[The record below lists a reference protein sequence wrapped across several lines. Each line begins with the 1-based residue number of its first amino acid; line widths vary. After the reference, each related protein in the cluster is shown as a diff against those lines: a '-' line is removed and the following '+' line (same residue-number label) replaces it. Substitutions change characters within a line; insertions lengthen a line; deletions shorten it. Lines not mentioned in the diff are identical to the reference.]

1 MYLLLISISL
11 CVTYY
16 FLRWLFPLFFTR
28 SARSGVRSGYASV
41 VLIFCLSLVGY
52 LVTYSINDPEI
63 QNRFLH
69 GFGGGFMALYT
80 CYLATKDI
88 GIIITRLQFL
98 LFSVL
103 VVGNLGIANEIL
115 EFILQSVT
123 GISFVTGVFDT
134 WHDLVSNL
142 IGSLIAAAILTP
154 FVGRDKQNIVA
165 GK

>member
-11 CVTYY
+11 CITYY

-28 SARSGVRSGYASV
+28 QKQHDVRSGYASIV
-41 VLIFCLSLVGY
+41 MIFCFSLLGY
-52 LVTYSINDPEI
+52 LVTYSIDDPEI

-80 CYLATKDI
+80 CYLAVRDI
-88 GIIITRLQFL
+88 GINITRLQFL
-98 LFSVL
+98 VFSML

-115 EFILQSVT
+115 EFVLQSMT

-134 WHDLVSNL
+134 WYDLVSNL
-142 IGSLIAAAILTP
+142 IGSLIAVAVFTP
-154 FVGRDKQNIVA
+154 FVGRDKQNIVV